1 MDLKI
6 YVSSTCM
13 SPLNASSMWTQK
25 SPPSQNIY
33 VFSISWLSQL
43 IAVDKLLSMLI
54 KNRIWEQFC
63 EFSFMQCPKPFASW
77 FIEIMF

>member
-1 MDLKI
+1 
-6 YVSSTCM
+6 M

-25 SPPSQNIY
+25 SPPSQNIF

-54 KNRIWEQFC
+54 LT
-63 EFSFMQCPKPFASW
+63 EFGNSFVNLALCSVLNLLLLGLCKAYNALNMNL
-77 FIEIMF
+77 EIMF

>member
-1 MDLKI
+1 
-6 YVSSTCM
+6 M
-13 SPLNASSMWTQK
+13 SPLNASPMWTQK
-25 SPPSQNIY
+25 SPPSQNIF